1 MRAWKRVRFA
11 GLCVIALVAGCGSL
25 SKPYPVKESFG
36 ITAPAPARVGTTH
49 AGVLRVERVRLTPP
63 YDERTFVYRTSDT
76 RYQSDYY
83 AEFVADPGRLLT
95 AELVRSLGAA
105 GVFETVAEPD
115 AGMDTAY
122 RLETTV
128 TELSADARDPLAPAA
143 TVRARFLLLHDG
155 RDTTRVV
162 GEWVIEGSERA
173 TDASPAAIA
182 AAWGVALGRVT
193 GELAERLSETP
204 LVSATAR

>member
-1 MRAWKRVRFA
+1 MRTSRLGRIA
-11 GLCVIALVAGCGSL
+11 GFCVIGLAGGCGSL

-36 ITAPAPARVGTTH
+36 LTAQVPARVGTTH

-83 AEFVADPGRLLT
+83 AEFVADPARLLT
-95 AELVRSLGAA
+95 AELVRAMDGAR
-105 GVFETVAEPD
+105 VFETVVEPD
-115 AGMDTAY
+115 AGLDTAY

-128 TELSADARDPLAPAA
+128 TELSADARDPLATMA
-143 TVRARFLLLHDG
+143 TVRARFLLLHDA
-155 RDTTRVV
+155 RDATRVV

-173 TDASPAAIA
+173 GDSSPGAVA
-182 AAWGVALGRVT
+182 AAWGTALGRVME
-193 GELAERLSETP
+193 ELAERLSAAP
-204 LVSATAR
+204 LAGAAAR